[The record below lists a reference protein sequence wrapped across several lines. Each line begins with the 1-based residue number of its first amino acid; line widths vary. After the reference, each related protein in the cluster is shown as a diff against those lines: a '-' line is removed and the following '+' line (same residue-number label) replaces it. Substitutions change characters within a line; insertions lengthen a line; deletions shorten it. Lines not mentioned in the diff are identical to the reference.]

1 MRKSIAARRDTSLVI
16 AQQLSR
22 PEDRAAMIKVAA
34 LWMERAEEAE
44 QRERIV
50 QQNSSLRRNRRT

>member
-16 AQQLSR
+16 TQQLSR

-50 QQNSSLRRNRRT
+50 QQQPEKGPQT

>member
-1 MRKSIAARRDTSLVI
+1 MDAEEYRRI

-34 LWMERAEEAE
+34 LWMERAEEVE
-44 QRERIV
+44 QRDRIV
-50 QQNSSLRRNRRT
+50 QQQPEKEPQT

>member
-1 MRKSIAARRDTSLVI
+1 MDAEEYRRKARYFLVI

-22 PEDRAAMIKVAA
+22 PEDRAAMIRVAV

-50 QQNSSLRRNRRT
+50 QQEPAKESQT